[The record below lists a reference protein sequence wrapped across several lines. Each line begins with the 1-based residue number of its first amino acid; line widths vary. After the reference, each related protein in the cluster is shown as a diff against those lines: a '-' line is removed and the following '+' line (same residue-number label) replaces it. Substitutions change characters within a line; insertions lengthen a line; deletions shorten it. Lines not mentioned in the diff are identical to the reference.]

1 MYVAGTGQIV
11 ANPAA
16 TSGGGATVVATGGT
30 ANGTGEGAGANGS
43 GGSYVIQGGYML
55 SGNSQGGYSTHN
67 ARSSPATVS
76 TTECEEGSGVPSADK
91 KV

>member
-16 TSGGGATVVATGGT
+16 AAGGGATVVATGGT

-55 SGNSQGGYSTHN
+55 SGNSQGSYSSHN

-76 TTECEEGSGVPSADK
+76 TTEGEEGSGVPSADK